1 MVPAKEAT
9 APLPASSPAAKAM
22 EQPAQQAAMP
32 PATVAT
38 VVAAAIAAAVATVV
52 AAAIAAAITAGVA
65 TTVAAG
71 VAAAVAR
78 RLDDRR
84 IATAVATAIASASVV
99 VRRDVG
105 HVARLVVTAQSAEG
119 HQHHDRTLHF
129 IPPRCETLSTSDSR
143 PAPNP
148 ALVHLENGRASGS
161 AACPWRLT
169 HPLLPTKSP

>member
-1 MVPAKEAT
+1 VPAKEAT

-32 PATVAT
+32 PPTVAT

-52 AAAIAAAITAGVA
+52 AAAIAAAITAA
-65 TTVAAG
+65 VAAG
-71 VAAAVAR
+71 VATTVAR

-84 IATAVATAIASASVV
+84 IATAVAAAIASASVV

-161 AACPWRLT
+161 AACPCRLT

>member
-1 MVPAKEAT
+1 VPAKEAT
-9 APLPASSPAAKAM
+9 ALLPASSPAAKAM

-52 AAAIAAAITAGVA
+52 AAAITTAVAAAITTAVAAAVIAGVA

-71 VAAAVAR
+71 VATAVAR
-78 RLDDRR
+78 RLNDRR
-84 IATAVATAIASASVV
+84 IATAVATASAV

-129 IPPRCETLSTSDSR
+129 IPPRCETL
-143 PAPNP
+143 
-148 ALVHLENGRASGS
+148 
-161 AACPWRLT
+161 
-169 HPLLPTKSP
+169 